1 MNGLVGTLWDLVV
14 DADPWDG
21 VTAATVAILKVK
33 RSDVR
38 GLEDFLPTITGA
50 REGEWADLTL
60 LPVPTV
66 ERAWRTAQGREQTRR
81 HLPLRSAFAIT
92 IQKSQGMT
100 IQRVILD
107 PGETETHSGIL
118 FTGLSRVPA
127 LARLALS
134 SSIDFARLQVV
145 YKSDAIRKRK
155 AWEHSWSAA
164 AGRFCEFLVASA
176 RAAGS
181 PDGLNE
187 STAAQWLADL
197 HGFGVHF

>member
-1 MNGLVGTLWDLVV
+1 
-14 DADPWDG
+14 
-21 VTAATVAILKVK
+21 
-33 RSDVR
+33 
-38 GLEDFLPTITGA
+38 
-50 REGEWADLTL
+50 
-60 LPVPTV
+60 
-66 ERAWRTAQGREQTRR
+66 
-81 HLPLRSAFAIT
+81 
-92 IQKSQGMT
+92 MT